1 MDSKFTLLLLGGLIS
16 LVSALSGIILQ
27 HILAMKKL
35 VAETR
40 QHPFRVV
47 YNKQTEFFDA
57 LAAILLDLN
66 SYITT
71 IDVWLGETS
80 KDAPAKVKEA
90 AENNQAV
97 TKFDDLLQRYYMYLP
112 EKLLK
117 EANQLHSECMFL
129 SSNPNTNDTY
139 KCINLLFS
147 FQNSIREFVGVEKL
161 SEDFLKAF
169 AIKKSKN
176 KES

>member
-1 MDSKFTLLLLGGLIS
+1 MESKIPLLLIGGLIS
-16 LVSALSGIILQ
+16 LISALSGIILQ
-27 HILAMKKL
+27 HILSMRKL
-35 VAETR
+35 VTETR

-57 LAAILLDLN
+57 LAPIILDLN

-80 KDAPAKVKEA
+80 SDAPEEVEKA

-97 TKFDDLLQRYYMYLP
+97 TQFDDLLQRYYMYLP
-112 EKLLK
+112 EKFLK

-129 SSNPNTNDTY
+129 SSNPDTNKTY

-169 AIKKSKN
+169 AVNKN
-176 KES
+176 KIKES